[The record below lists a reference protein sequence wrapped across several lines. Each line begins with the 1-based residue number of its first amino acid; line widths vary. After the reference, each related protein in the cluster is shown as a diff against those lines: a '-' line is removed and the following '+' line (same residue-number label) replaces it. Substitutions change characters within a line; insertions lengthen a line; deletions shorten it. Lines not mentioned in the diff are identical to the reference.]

1 MKKKKKKHHKRT
13 KKPGISFKKLAS
25 FTSRKLNK
33 AYEDFKNKQK
43 IKEKKELKL
52 KEEQIQKEQIVLKR
66 IQQRELLEKIKG
78 DDTIK
83 NAKK

>member
-1 MKKKKKKHHKRT
+1 MAVKKYSHGDHMAQLGKIT
-13 KKPGISFKKLAS
+13 GLYEAS
-25 FTSRKLNK
+25 HKLN
-33 AYEDFKNKQK
+33 
-43 IKEKKELKL
+43 
-52 KEEQIQKEQIVLKR
+52 EQIQKEQIVLKR